1 VNLLID
7 THVLLWL
14 LAGSPRLSGHV
25 LATLANRRNGVF
37 LSVVSTWEI
46 AIKAGLGKLDLPPNL
61 HTWLPDELD
70 AAGLKLLPID
80 LKHSLGVESLPQHH
94 RDPFDRL
101 LIAQAVSDGLT
112 IVTADQVFDFY
123 DVPLLRV
130 E

>member
-14 LAGSPRLSGHV
+14 LAGSPRLSSDT
-25 LATLANRRNGVF
+25 LATLADRRNAVF

-46 AIKAGLGKLDLPPNL
+46 AIKVGLGKLDLPPNL
-61 HTWLPDELD
+61 HAWLPAELD
-70 AAGLKLLPID
+70 AAGLKLLTID
-80 LKHSLGVESLPQHH
+80 LEHSLGVESLPHHH

-112 IVTADQVFDFY
+112 IVTADRVFDSY
-123 DVPLLRV
+123 DVPLLPI